1 MGDLGIVPRK
11 NEQILSNYEKMKLGH
26 PQKEL
31 DSLKKL
37 TRKTVGTQTI
47 DFTRVFNL
55 VYSFFFCL
63 IILINIKKAS
73 IFGVEF
79 SEVTTQSTQIHPIFD
94 QQERRSL
101 SKSKVLMPINGQN
114 RVTDKVF

>member
-55 VYSFFFCL
+55 VYSFFCL
-63 IILINIKKAS
+63 IILINIINIKKGFN
-73 IFGVEF
+73 IW
-79 SEVTTQSTQIHPIFD
+79 
-94 QQERRSL
+94 R
-101 SKSKVLMPINGQN
+101 
-114 RVTDKVF
+114 

>member
-55 VYSFFFCL
+55 VYSFFCL
-63 IILINIKKAS
+63 IIFINIINILKRLQYLALNLVKLQLNLHKFIQYLINKK
-73 IFGVEF
+73 E
-79 SEVTTQSTQIHPIFD
+79 EV
-94 QQERRSL
+94 
-101 SKSKVLMPINGQN
+101 
-114 RVTDKVF
+114 